1 MLKSSAKK
9 EYKEKIKQYKKY
21 SKKYF
26 EDSAPIV
33 SDRDFDLLKKE
44 ILDLEKK
51 FNFNDKDSPSKVL
64 GFTPSKN
71 FEKFSHRVRMLSLSN
86 AFDEKDLIN
95 FEKKIINFLNLNKNF
110 EFEYSAEPKIDGISA
125 SLTYKSGNLVR
136 GLSRGNGEEGE
147 DITLNLK
154 TITDI
159 PHYVDKKDFPDSA
172 WADYIF

>member
-51 FNFNDKDSPSKVL
+51 FNFNDKDSPSKGL
-64 GFTPSKN
+64 GFTP
-71 FEKFSHRVRMLSLSN
+71 
-86 AFDEKDLIN
+86 
-95 FEKKIINFLNLNKNF
+95 
-110 EFEYSAEPKIDGISA
+110 
-125 SLTYKSGNLVR
+125 
-136 GLSRGNGEEGE
+136 
-147 DITLNLK
+147 
-154 TITDI
+154 
-159 PHYVDKKDFPDSA
+159 
-172 WADYIF
+172 

>member
-1 MLKSSAKK
+1 MLKSLAKK

-71 FEKFSHRVRMLSLSN
+71 FEKFPHRVKMLSLAN
-86 AFDEKDLIN
+86 AFDEEDLIN
-95 FEKKIINFLNLNKNF
+95 FEKKITNFLNLSKNF

-125 SLTYKSGNLVR
+125 SVTYIKSKLFL
-136 GLSRGNGEEGE
+136 GLSRGDGNEGE
-147 DITLNLK
+147 DITNNLM
-154 TITDI
+154 TIKDI
-159 PHYVDKKDFPDSA
+159 PKKITSSDFPEEIESP
-172 WADYIF
+172 